1 MKNKGFLYALSTA
14 LMFASMGTLVKFTY
28 RHSVMNANLLFFTS
42 SVISCLFF
50 MTLLL
55 IKHKNLSFLKIN
67 KKDLLVALGSGGLF
81 GVFLANLA
89 VLTSLQYVNV
99 GIQTIITYSNP
110 LFIVLINRFLF
121 CERLTKRSI
130 FNIFLIVSGLSL
142 VVGNINFSG
151 SNVSLGVMYAVL
163 ASIFVGS
170 YSILS
175 ERIKVKIDQLQYWF
189 YAFLGSTIYIV
200 TYMSFAG
207 EINLIGKLA
216 NNLNLELIL
225 LLVAV
230 ALINFAIPFV
240 TFYKALTT
248 IKAEK
253 TNIILTLSPV
263 LSTCLSCI
271 IFSDYMQS
279 SQIIGAGFIVLA
291 SLLSGRK

>member
-42 SVISCLFF
+42 SIISCLFF
-50 MTLLL
+50 VILLC
-55 IKHKNLSFLKIN
+55 IQHKNLSFLKIN

-110 LFIVLINRFLF
+110 LFIVLINRFSF
-121 CERLTKRSI
+121 CERLTKKSI

-163 ASIFVGS
+163 AAIFVGT

-200 TYMSFAG
+200 VYMIFTK
-207 EINLIGKLA
+207 EISLIGNLIS
-216 NNLNLELIL
+216 NLNIKLISL
-225 LLVAV
+225 LLAV

-271 IFSDYMQS
+271 IFGDYMQS

>member
-1 MKNKGFLYALSTA
+1 MKNKGFLYALGTA

-28 RHSVMNANLLFFTS
+28 KYSIMNANLLFFTS

-55 IKHKNLSFLKIN
+55 IKHKNFSFLKID

-110 LFIVLINRFLF
+110 LFIVLINKFLF
-121 CERLTKRSI
+121 GEKLTKRSM

-142 VVGNINFSG
+142 VVGNVNFSG
-151 SNVSLGVMYAVL
+151 SNVSLGVMYAIL
-163 ASIFVGS
+163 AAIFVAT

-175 ERIKVKIDQLQYWF
+175 ERIRVKIDQLQYWF
-189 YAFLGSTIYIV
+189 YAFWGSTVYILIYMIF
-200 TYMSFAG
+200 TK
-207 EINLIGKLA
+207 EIGLIGKLTGS
-216 NNLNLELIL
+216 LNIELTVL
-225 LLVAV
+225 LFSV
-230 ALINFAIPFV
+230 ALINFAIPFIL
-240 TFYKALTT
+240 FYKALTT

-263 LSTCLSCI
+263 LSTCLSCVV
-271 IFSDYMQS
+271 FGDYMQS

-291 SLLSGRK
+291 SMLSGKK